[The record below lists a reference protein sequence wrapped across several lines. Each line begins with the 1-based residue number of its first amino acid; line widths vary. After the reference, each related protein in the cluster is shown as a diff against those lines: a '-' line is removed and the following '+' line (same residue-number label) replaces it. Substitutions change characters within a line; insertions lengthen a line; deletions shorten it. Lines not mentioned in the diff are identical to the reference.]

1 VTRAD
6 SEKESD
12 ELEGVI
18 EAILPKRLYR
28 VRLDNGKTIQAGLG
42 PRMQHGVVRLIA
54 GNRVALDVSSFDPN
68 RGHIRRKL

>member
-1 VTRAD
+1 MNRAIKD
-6 SEKESD
+6 KESD
-12 ELEGVI
+12 GLEGVI

-42 PRMQHGVVRLIA
+42 PRTQHGVVRLIA
-54 GNRVALDVSSFDPN
+54 GDRVALDVSSFDPN

>member
-1 VTRAD
+1 VNRATSD
-6 SEKESD
+6 KESD

-18 EAILPKRLYR
+18 EAVLPKRLYR

-42 PRMQHGVVRLIA
+42 TRMQLGVVRLIA
-54 GNRVALDVSSFDPN
+54 GDRVGLDVSSFDPN